1 MSFDSQTVGAA
12 IVMFF
17 AALIRSTFG
26 FGEALV
32 AMPLLALVLDD
43 VRIATALVAI
53 SSIFN
58 GLLILG
64 TGTET
69 TDWRGAWRLIVASLA
84 GIPVG
89 VYVLVHVPESFVKVV
104 LACVLVVFSVYSL

>member
-1 MSFDSQTVGAA
+1 MTLDSQTIGAA
-12 IVMFF
+12 VVMFL
-17 AALIRSTFG
+17 AALTRSTFG

-58 GLLILG
+58 GLLILF
-64 TGTET
+64 TGPEG
-69 TDWRGAWRLIVASLA
+69 TDWRGAWRLIVGCML
-84 GIPVG
+84 GIPLG
-89 VYVLVHVPESFVKVV
+89 VYVLIHIPESF
-104 LACVLVVFSVYSL
+104 